1 MQNAM
6 VRSEIAN
13 SRSFLQNAG
22 NLFLDPT
29 SGHGERALDEKNQAL
44 SLIIN
49 PSRFSAVLFMDE
61 AGHQF
66 FRKYDPYDSDRLLKK
81 AAKDAIGRKGFIQ
94 ETIDMVWAVFWYHP
108 QHVLIALPIHHRLSN
123 GAAAAI
129 FSLEPIYE
137 KIEQYNKPIF
147 IYILINTGILTLIGL
162 FRIFRLYLKPI
173 DRIVRQA
180 DAYHEKED
188 GFFAFRREDNE
199 LNRLSSALNHM
210 LKKIETDKK
219 ALKKAVTCLEQ
230 ANHELKMAQDEVI
243 RAEKMASVGRLAA
256 GIAHEIG
263 NPVGIVLG
271 YLELLQQN
279 DLDDQEKLDCIQRAE
294 KETQR
299 INRIIRQLLD
309 LTRSHP
315 NQQQM
320 ISVKETL
327 EDVIEM
333 LRMHPMMN
341 DIQLQAQLKTDALD
355 GVCADSDQ
363 LRQVFLNLLLNSADA
378 IHTAPVQIA
387 GRISISSHVTSQTA
401 PARRTWL
408 EIRISDNGPG
418 VPAEHIQNIFDP
430 FFTTKEPGKGTG
442 LGLSV
447 SYMIIEKIGGNLTAE
462 SDPGKGTTMTVKLPL
477 AEEPVRIDTET

>member
-1 MQNAM
+1 M

-13 SRSFLQNAG
+13 YRSFLQNAG

-29 SGHGERALDEKNQAL
+29 SGHGELALDEKNQAF
-44 SLIIN
+44 SLLIG
-49 PSRFSAVLFMDE
+49 PSIFSAVLFMDG

-66 FRKYDPYDSDRLLKK
+66 FRKYDPYDSNRMLKK
-81 AAKDAIGRKGFIQ
+81 AAMDAIRRNGFIQ
-94 ETIDMVWAVFWYHP
+94 ETIDMVWAVYWYHP

-129 FSLEPIYE
+129 FSLEPVYD

-147 IYILINTGILTLIGL
+147 IYILINTGILTLVGL

-219 ALKKAVTCLEQ
+219 ALKKAVASLEQ
-230 ANHELKMAQDEVI
+230 ANHDLKMAQSEVI

-263 NPVGIVLG
+263 NPVGIVSG

-279 DLDDQEKLDCIQRAE
+279 DLEEQEKLDCIQRAE

-315 NQQQM
+315 NHQRQI

-333 LRMHPMMN
+333 LRMQPMMN
-341 DIQLQAQLKTDALD
+341 DIQLQTQLKTDALD
-355 GVCADSDQ
+355 RVCADSDQ

-378 IHTAPVQIA
+378 IHTAAVQIA
-387 GRISISSHVTSQTA
+387 GRISISLHVTSETT
-401 PARRTWL
+401 PSRRSWL

-477 AEEPVRIDTET
+477 AEEPVRIDTEI